1 MAGKRILM
9 SQLKQLLQFI
19 LQGHSIK
26 GIARDT
32 GLSKNTVKSFLRLI
46 HQRGI
51 NLAEALSWD
60 DPYLEQMLRSPG
72 QIEKQRQE
80 DFLSRLSYL
89 QKELEHPHMTRQLL
103 WEEYKRDYA
112 DGYQYSQF
120 CHYLQLYD
128 RSRKATLVMNHP
140 PGEKLFIDFAG
151 DKLSYTERSTGEVV
165 ECPVFVAT
173 LGYSNYTFLLA
184 TPAQDTESVILA
196 VVSALEDIGGVP
208 RAIVPD
214 NMKTAVT
221 KSHRYDP
228 HINVTFLDMANHYGM
243 VVLPARPDHP
253 KDKAK
258 VERSVEIGYQR
269 GFAPLRKRTFYSL
282 KELNEALREQNVL
295 LNQRPMQQ
303 EGRSRQ
309 QLLDMEEREHLRP
322 LPDQPYEL
330 REQRLLTLQQ
340 NCHIFI
346 SKRKKYF
353 SAPYR
358 LIGNKLQV
366 VISNTLVRIY
376 HQGECVAT
384 HNAQSPFK
392 YTTLAEHLPSHHQIV
407 LQGLNEEVL
416 KQRAAA
422 IGAPVVEVVEKILQ
436 KSNHPEQAFNACKGV
451 LALQK
456 KVTPEVLVESC
467 AIALQYNVCTYGNV
481 ERLALGRYADRSILE
496 KTQMKALPANPT
508 VRGAGNYT

>member
-19 LQGHSIK
+19 KQGHSIK
-26 GIARDT
+26 GIARET
-32 GLSKNTVKSFLRLI
+32 GLSKNTVKSYVRLI
-46 HQRGI
+46 NQRGI

-72 QIEKQRQE
+72 QIEKYRQD
-80 DFLSRLSYL
+80 DFLSRLNYF

-103 WEEYKRDYA
+103 WEEYKRDYP
-112 DGYQYSQF
+112 DGYQYSRF

-140 PGEKLFIDFAG
+140 PGEKLFIDWAG
-151 DKLSYTERSTGEVV
+151 DKLPYVERSTGEIVK
-165 ECPVFVAT
+165 CPVFVAT
-173 LGYSNYTFLLA
+173 LGYSNYTFLVA
-184 TPAQDTESVILA
+184 TPSQDTESVIPA
-196 VVSALEDIGGVP
+196 VVGSLEDIEGVP
-208 RAIVPD
+208 KAIVPD
-214 NMKTAVT
+214 HMKTAVT

-228 HINVTFLDMANHYGM
+228 QINAAFLDMANHYGM
-243 VVLPARPDHP
+243 VVLPARVRKP

-258 VERSVEIGYQR
+258 VERSVQISYQR
-269 GFAPLRKRTFYSL
+269 VFAALRKRTFYSL
-282 KELNEALREQNVL
+282 KELNDALREQNIL

-303 EGRSRQ
+303 EGRSRK
-309 QLLDMEEREHLRP
+309 QLLEMEEREHLRP
-322 LPDQPYEL
+322 LPNQPYEL
-330 REQRLLTLQQ
+330 REQRPLTLQQ
-340 NCHIFI
+340 NCHVYI
-346 SKRKKYF
+346 SKQKKYF

-358 LIGNKLQV
+358 LIGSKLQV

-384 HNAQSPFK
+384 HNAQTPYK
-392 YTTLAEHLPSHHQIV
+392 YTTVAEHLPSHHQIV

-422 IGAPVVEVVEKILQ
+422 IGEPVAEVVDKILQ

-456 KVTPEVLVESC
+456 KVTPQVLVESC
-467 AIALQYNVCTYGNV
+467 AIALQFNVCTYRNV

-496 KTQMKALPANPT
+496 QTQTKALPENPT
-508 VRGAGNYT
+508 VRGADNYN